1 MAQELVTG
9 NERGLHPGGLAVV
22 PPILGCAVEAF
33 QVAGTDAAA
42 LRADDDVPGTAFR
55 YGPCLFQPVVRRA
68 VGDQCLHGPGQF
80 HTHIHP
86 LLSWFCVFIL
96 ADISLQYKLF

>member
-42 LRADDDVPGTAFR
+42 LRADDDVPGAAFR
-55 YGPCLFQPVVRRA
+55 YGPGLFQPVVRRA
-68 VGDQCLHGPGQF
+68 VGDQGLHRSGKF
-80 HTHIHP
+80 HKHIHP
-86 LLSWFCVFIL
+86 LLPFLHL
-96 ADISLQYKLF
+96 ALLS